1 MSRRT
6 LARAQRTHYPQRC
19 GSSYR
24 QVGAPR
30 LTYAGSSTRATPP
43 SRGPVRIDLDW
54 DALEIAVERN
64 SPDTDSYLD
73 LTTGRVLTITTGD
86 PEAAINRQQ
95 VSENIRNFL
104 RVEPASSRE
113 QYRWME
119 RFVGSV
125 VDEPLRERL
134 IISIDGKG
142 AFRRFKDVLL
152 AYPAER
158 ERWFSYRADLLHW
171 HIQQLARAARDRAD
185 QRAAVGPGRR
195 RRRSCRRSAGPVVHG
210 TEAPGEALRRQ
221 ARDLIETIPAIELPT
236 AIAFL
241 EFLKQRSAER
251 SRSRPIGRRRPTI
264 RHDVTAAGDR
274 PTRTATCAEIER
286 CITRLVQEAPA
297 LDARGGRRAASS
309 GCARVGSPL
318 ALSIARDRRAG
329 RRGAGRRRASRC
341 RALAMACATL
351 VDGVARQARRRASS
365 RPRATRS
372 RRCCRCPTG
381 RATLDRASLVA
392 PDVPVVALSR
402 GPRRRT

>member
-1 MSRRT
+1 MPVRPVAPSS
-6 LARAQRTHYPQRC
+6 LAVP
-19 GSSYR
+19 
-24 QVGAPR
+24 
-30 LTYAGSSTRATPP
+30 
-43 SRGPVRIDLDW
+43 RGPARIDLDW

-86 PEAAINRQQ
+86 PEAVINRQQ

-171 HIQQLARAARDRAD
+171 HIQNWLESHEISPTNDPPWGTVEAPQELP
-185 QRAAVGPGRR
+185 AVGR
-195 RRRSCRRSAGPVVHG
+195 PVVHG

-221 ARDLIETIPAIELPT
+221 ARDLIETIAAIELPT

-241 EFLKQRSAER
+241 EFLKLRSSDAISKADAER
-251 SRSRPIGRRRPTI
+251 DLDD
-264 RHDVTAAGDR
+264 HDDDVL
-274 PTRTATCAEIER
+274 E
-286 CITRLVQEAPA
+286 
-297 LDARGGRRAASS
+297 SS
-309 GCARVGSPL
+309 
-318 ALSIARDRRAG
+318 
-329 RRGAGRRRASRC
+329 
-341 RALAMACATL
+341 
-351 VDGVARQARRRASS
+351 SS
-365 RPRATRS
+365 
-372 RRCCRCPTG
+372 
-381 RATLDRASLVA
+381 
-392 PDVPVVALSR
+392 
-402 GPRRRT
+402 